1 MSEKKTKRIVL
12 LDSHAIIHRAY
23 HALPGFATSEGE
35 PTGALYGLS
44 TMLMKAI
51 ADLKPDYIIACYDLP
66 QKTFR
71 HEAYV
76 DYKAGRAKTDEELIS
91 QIKRSREIFKS
102 FSVPIYD
109 APGFEADDLLG
120 TIVDKL
126 KNDKNIE
133 IVIVSGDM
141 DTMQLVSGK
150 KVQVYTLKK
159 GINDTILYDE
169 DKVVERFGFG
179 PKSLPDY
186 KGLRGDPSDNIIGI
200 KGIGEKTATTLIQK
214 FGTIEKMYEELATST
229 QSFKDAGITDRIIE
243 LLKNNKDEAIF
254 SKVLAFIRPDAP
266 INFSLP
272 QKVWKEEV
280 NIKEVAEVFKKFQ
293 FKSLVARA
301 ENLFNQKDAANL
313 NQEPASTKGSGVAR
327 ENISED
333 RIKKVGIAVWLLDS
347 SITTP
352 SQEEILKYAK
362 TEFFDVA
369 EKKILEE
376 IKEKKLEYVYEKI
389 ELPLIPVL
397 EKAEDRGVLIDSEY
411 LEKLSEF
418 LHKDIEKL
426 EREIYALADGPF
438 NINSPKQMGEMLF
451 DKMRIS
457 VTGLKKTAGGERS
470 TRESELAKLA
480 PKYPIIRL
488 ILEYREI
495 QKILSTYV
503 DPIPKL
509 ADKNGRLHTRL
520 NQAGTTT
527 GRMSSQNPNLQNIP
541 IRGQYGEQIRRGF
554 VAEKGFSWIASDYSQ
569 IEMRVLALFSEDK
582 NLTNVFK
589 KGGDVHTATA
599 ALIFGISEDDVTKEM
614 RRSAK
619 TINFGIIYGMGVNSL
634 RASLGVSREEAQN
647 FYDNYFKAFPNI
659 KKYFENVKFEVSKK
673 GYTETLFGRRR
684 YFEAIKSK
692 IPYLRAMAER
702 ASMNAPLQGTAAD
715 IIKIATIRIDEE
727 IEKRG
732 WHDKVF
738 LLLAVHDELIYE
750 VRDELVEEASPVI
763 KMVMENAVESRIPFD
778 VNISIGK
785 SWANA

>member
-619 TINFGIIYGMGVNSL
+619 TINFGIIYGMGVNFL